1 MFDNPGF
8 EKYYR
13 GIYGDRWP
21 RLRESLTE
29 RAAVPYE
36 GSGEKRLTKPYYLD
50 GASVLAASSLR
61 LPEFFHGETEADKGS
76 PPEGAA
82 PGAAGNIPASDI
94 RDAPLILDACAA
106 PGGKTLVLASRM
118 RRGTKLLANEFST
131 ERRRRLTAV
140 LDKYL
145 PPELRIDVKVS
156 GFDAAAAAGR
166 KTERG
171 RFAAVL
177 LDAPCSGEAHV
188 LGDPGALSQW
198 TEARP
203 RFLVRRQWALLSAAF
218 LLLAPGGSLVYA
230 TCAIN
235 PEEND
240 GVARRLME
248 KYRGPEE
255 SGLCFLDPPDF
266 AAGEATEY
274 GRLILPDVSAGM
286 GPMYV
291 ARFGKKAEPLRI
303 PNIQHATGKAPPAAG
318 WALPAPAFP
327 N

>member
-1 MFDNPGF
+1 LFHNPGF

-21 RLRESLTE
+21 RLRESLLE
-29 RAAVPYE
+29 RDAVPFE

-61 LPEFFHGETEADKGS
+61 LPENSGS
-76 PPEGAA
+76 L
-82 PGAAGNIPASDI
+82 

-118 RRGTKLLANEFST
+118 PRGTKLLANELSA
-131 ERRRRLTAV
+131 ERRRRLAAV
-140 LDKYL
+140 LDEYL
-145 PPELRIDVKVS
+145 PGELRADVRVS
-156 GFDAAAAAGR
+156 GFDAAAAGGR

-177 LDAPCSGEAHV
+177 LDVPCSGEAHV
-188 LGDPGALSQW
+188 LGDPGALSRW

-203 RFLVRRQWALLSAAF
+203 RFLARRQWALLSAAF

-230 TCAIN
+230 TCAID

-248 KYRGPEE
+248 KYRTPEE

-291 ARFGKKAEPLRI
+291 ARFGKR
-303 PNIQHATGKAPPAAG
+303 PA
-318 WALPAPAFP
+318 
-327 N
+327 